1 VVVSRYLQP
10 DTFSPA
16 VRSCQIVV
24 KRKDTCMRLGSADLY
39 IRQLSRLRAG
49 HKIQSRAPRK
59 QYADHHTCG
68 YDKDPDCFHGSLEP
82 PSGLYDPH
90 DHIDAYSPDSNY
102 VADLIDHY
110 KRACLRHEQSRRDHG
125 KYKNA

>member
-1 VVVSRYLQP
+1 MPAEGRENPLLKKGNSDAFFREKYL
-10 DTFSPA
+10 T
-16 VRSCQIVV
+16 
-24 KRKDTCMRLGSADLY
+24 KNT
-39 IRQLSRLRAG
+39 
-49 HKIQSRAPRK
+49 
-59 QYADHHTCG
+59 DHHTCG